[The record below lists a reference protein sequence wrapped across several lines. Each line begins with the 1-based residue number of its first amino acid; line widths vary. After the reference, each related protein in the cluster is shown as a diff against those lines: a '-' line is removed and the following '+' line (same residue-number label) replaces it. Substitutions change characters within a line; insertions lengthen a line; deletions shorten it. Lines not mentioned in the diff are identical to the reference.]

1 MNGNLGSVAL
11 VKELDGKVL
20 RPPFFKRYRR
30 PHGPSAVIVTA
41 SSIGSVTYSSAA
53 SEPPFG
59 FDTPPSSRLAR
70 IAASDFNGWA
80 SSGGDEAVS
89 QTFKLSDKC
98 RRGPGSPEME
108 KAGNDERKGHAAEL
122 TNC

>member
-1 MNGNLGSVAL
+1 VNGNLGSVAL

-30 PHGPSAVIVTA
+30 PHGTA

-70 IAASDFNGWA
+70 IAASDFDGWA

-98 RRGPGSPEME
+98 RRGAGSPEME